1 VRRSGAVFGT
11 AVALLGM
18 AGAPSSAGEIPEAT
32 LVLEATVGLPG
43 RVSAAA
49 PPRFVLMRD
58 RRVFIGGTDGVF
70 VGLLDKDEAKWIEER
85 VRDLR
90 KRGLLSPSVSFG
102 NDATKRLRLR
112 IPGGSPTEVVVT
124 GDPADAPPAL
134 QPLAGFLSDLLRFH
148 HPSLRPFAPEA
159 YALSAREGSLVGG
172 CRSWQFSVPLE
183 DARTGPR
190 RVAAAEAERWP
201 TGANPASV
209 CTEGRRFVVTLRP
222 LLPGE
227 AP

>member
-1 VRRSGAVFGT
+1 MTRLGALFGAAAVLSGV
-11 AVALLGM
+11 AVAPLP
-18 AGAPSSAGEIPEAT
+18 AGDIPEAT

-58 RRVFIGGTDGVF
+58 RRVFVGGTDGV
-70 VGLLDKDEAKWIEER
+70 VAGLLDKDEAKWIEQR
-85 VRDLR
+85 VKDLR
-90 KRGLLSPSVSFG
+90 KRGLLSPEVTFG
-102 NDATKRLRLR
+102 GDATKRLRLR
-112 IPGGSPTEVVVT
+112 VLGDSPTEVVAT
-124 GDPADAPPAL
+124 GDPAAAPPAL
-134 QPLAGFLSDLLRFH
+134 EPLAGFLSDLLRFH

-159 YALSAREGSLVGG
+159 YALSAREGSLAGG

-190 RVAAAEAERWP
+190 RVSAAEAERWP

-209 CTEGRRFVVTLRP
+209 CAEGRRFVVTLRP